1 MGADCGADC
10 RAECRAEYEEKRE
23 TKAKEAKGRETKGK
37 ERHAGGT
44 PVVLDFDALLEL
56 LVVGQNVLL
65 AHADLEAALE
75 ATALAEAPIRRVH
88 AALLLVR
95 ALEVLL

>member
-1 MGADCGADC
+1 M
-10 RAECRAEYEEKRE
+10 KRE
-23 TKAKEAKGRETKGK
+23 
-37 ERHAGGT
+37 ERNARGT

-75 ATALAEAPIRRVH
+75 PIALEPIALAEALVRRGH
-88 AALLLVR
+88 AALLFVR
-95 ALEVLL
+95 ALEVLLQQHAHKQRLCLTR